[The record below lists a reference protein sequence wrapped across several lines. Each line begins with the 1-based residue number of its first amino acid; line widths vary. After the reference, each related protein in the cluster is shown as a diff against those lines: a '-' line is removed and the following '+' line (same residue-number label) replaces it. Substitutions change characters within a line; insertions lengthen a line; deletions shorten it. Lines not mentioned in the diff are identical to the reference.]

1 MTDTLSALFSCTVVG
16 SGEILRLSGARAL
29 VAGYTGRDEAAVR
42 HHIEELAAIGV
53 APPEDVPMLYPIATA
68 TVTTAARTVVPSA
81 DTSGEVEPVLLRYG
95 GRYFLG
101 VGSDHTDRTLET
113 VDVGE
118 SKRACA
124 KPIGPD
130 VVAIDDW
137 AEFDWDACHVR
148 SWVDGR
154 LYQDGT
160 LAALLPPGDLLGV
173 VSERLGDDGGD
184 IVCFAGTL
192 PLLDGRFTPGKR
204 WDLELVLPDG
214 RALTHTYTTI
224 EGARDAYG
232 S

>member
-1 MTDTLSALFSCTVVG
+1 MTDAMTDLLSCTVLG
-16 SGEILRLSGARAL
+16 SGEILRFDGARAL

-42 HHIEELAAIGV
+42 HHIDELAAIGV
-53 APPEDVPMLYPIATA
+53 APPEAVPMLYSVATA
-68 TVTTAARTVVPSA
+68 TVTTAAVTPVPST
-81 DTSGEVEPVLLRYG
+81 DTSGEVEPVILRHS

-113 VDVGE
+113 IDIGE

-124 KPIGPD
+124 KPLGRNIVEIG
-130 VVAIDDW
+130 DW
-137 AEFDWDACHVR
+137 DTFDWDACRAR
-148 SWVDGR
+148 SRVDGR

-160 LAALLPPGDLLGV
+160 LAALRTPADLLAIITD
-173 VSERLGDDGGD
+173 RLGDDGGD
-184 IVCFAGTL
+184 LVCFAGTL
-192 PLLDGRFTPGKR
+192 PLLDGRFTPGER

-214 RALTHTYTTI
+214 RALTHTYITT